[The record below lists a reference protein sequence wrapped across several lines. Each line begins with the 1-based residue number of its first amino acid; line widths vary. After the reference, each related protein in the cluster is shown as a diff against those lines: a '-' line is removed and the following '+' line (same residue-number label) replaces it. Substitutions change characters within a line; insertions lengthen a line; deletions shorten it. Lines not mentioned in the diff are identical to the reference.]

1 MQILW
6 KVELPNAMFVIY
18 AGIRTALAINVG
30 TVPLAFLIGG
40 GGLGEL
46 IFSGIALNEFGM
58 MLAGAIPTA
67 LLAILVDFSDEPA
80 AAVDDSARRQSAA
93 LTGESRSSRRLSR
106 NQKEERDPMKS
117 LTKILAAAFIAV
129 FAGTSAQ
136 AATIVVGGKN
146 FTEQLL
152 LAEMTAQLLKT
163 NGFDVEK
170 RDGMGSQVVRDA
182 QVNGQVD
189 VYWEYTGTSLVTYN
203 KITERMNAKDTYK
216 KVKELDAKTGLTWL
230 NPSDANDTYALAVQA
245 SNPKTD
251 PLKTLSDLAAA
262 YNNDKG
268 LVMAVNAE
276 FPKRPDG
283 LPGLEK
289 AYGFKTTRADL
300 KAMDSGLTYQAL
312 KEGQV
317 DIALVF
323 ATDGRI
329 KAFNFRVL
337 KDDKEFFPNY
347 AIAPVV
353 RTDTL
358 KANPGLAEPLN
369 ALSAKLTDDV
379 MQKLNAEVDVD
390 KKSIEDVASG
400 FLTDNGLIQP

>member
-1 MQILW
+1 MRTLT
-6 KVELPNAMFVIY
+6 KVV
-18 AGIRTALAINVG
+18 
-30 TVPLAFLIGG
+30 
-40 GGLGEL
+40 
-46 IFSGIALNEFGM
+46 
-58 MLAGAIPTA
+58 
-67 LLAILVDFSDEPA
+67 A
-80 AAVDDSARRQSAA
+80 AAVITAFAA
-93 LTGESRSSRRLSR
+93 
-106 NQKEERDPMKS
+106 
-117 LTKILAAAFIAV
+117 
-129 FAGTSAQ
+129 TSAQ

-152 LAEMTAQLLKT
+152 LADMTAQLLKAK
-163 NGFDVEK
+163 GFDVDK

-203 KITERMNAKDTYK
+203 KVSKRMNAEDTYK
-216 KVKELDAKTGLTWL
+216 TVKKLDAKKGLTWL
-230 NPSDANDTYALAVQA
+230 NPSKANDTYALAVQA

-251 PLKTLSDLAAA
+251 AIKTLSDLAKA
-262 YNNDKG
+262 YNDGKD

-289 AYGFKTTRADL
+289 AYGFKTSRADL
-300 KAMDSGLTYQAL
+300 KPMDSGLTYQAL

-347 AIAPVV
+347 AIVPVV

-358 KANPGLAEPLN
+358 KANPGLAAPLN
-369 ALSAKLTDDV
+369 ALSAKLTDAV

-390 KKSIEDVASG
+390 KKSIEEVSKQ
-400 FLTDNGLIQP
+400 FLTDEGLI